1 MKSKLTSLPN
11 HTKILVG
18 GPWRKVIIDIP
29 ESLSVGTP
37 IRLMNS
43 SIVNSMIE
51 IFAKRYHELYLALK
65 CEAIFLLMQGL
76 RKGKNRSSSEA
87 KDM

>member
-11 HTKILVG
+11 HTKILIG

-37 IRLMNS
+37 IRPMNS

-51 IFAKRYHELYLALK
+51 IFAKRYHEMDLAS
-65 CEAIFLLMQGL
+65 ML
-76 RKGKNRSSSEA
+76 R
-87 KDM
+87 